1 MNWHLYKK
9 DDPNTWPQIDCP
21 MIVYFDGKIMSCVY
35 SWDNNKHCFIDD
47 RNIGNWSFEECY
59 YSRIAYVPSGYKTH
73 DTIKCGDDSRLR
85 CSGED
90 DGYCMY
96 DHFECQQQRKVNE
109 YEIEMKRIW
118 REFP

>member
-1 MNWHLYKK
+1 MDWKLYKK

-21 MIVYFDGKIMSCVY
+21 MIVYWDGKIMSCVY
-35 SWDNNKHCFIDD
+35 SWDNDKHCFVDD
-47 RNIGNWSFEECY
+47 RVIGNWDFEACY
-59 YSRIAYVPSGYKTH
+59 YLRITYVPNGYKTH
-73 DTIKCGDDSRLR
+73 ETIKCGDDSSPR

-96 DHFECQQQRKVNE
+96 DHCECQQQRKVNE

-118 REFP
+118 KEFA